1 MHTPYNTHGYTRTHT
16 HAHTRTHTHARTR
29 THTHTLY
36 HIHIYSDCILRPAFI
51 AELLQTCL
59 EKMTDYDNMVFALSN
74 PALSRLPVITSQLLE
89 ARMSTNGLDFHEHQ
103 AVISWMKE
111 LEVIYSIGS
120 PRRESD
126 IYFVPFLA
134 TEAVSDWNEGVVSEF
149 DNALILYAQLPI
161 LTTDQFFHRL
171 ITSLLKDSVETESQ
185 KMWINAG
192 CKEAMLPLHE
202 PHSRAPLGL
211 VLLRYH
217 PIQNIIEFRLK

>member
-1 MHTPYNTHGYTRTHT
+1 MDHLHSCYDAQRCGDVTK
-16 HAHTRTHTHARTR
+16 AARTGCYF
-29 THTHTLY
+29 L
-36 HIHIYSDCILRPAFI
+36 I
-51 AELLQTCL
+51 
-59 EKMTDYDNMVFALSN
+59 
-74 PALSRLPVITSQLLE
+74 
-89 ARMSTNGLDFHEHQ
+89 
-103 AVISWMKE
+103 
-111 LEVIYSIGS
+111 
-120 PRRESD
+120 
-126 IYFVPFLA
+126 FVPFLA